1 MLLLIP
7 IPVFYA
13 MGVAVVAIFSVALIK
28 KLYKE
33 APQKILVLGLNQ
45 SGKTTLHNSLRGKG
59 IKESYCQT
67 PNCCDLEEFE
77 MEYKGTKIKFG
88 KSKDIPGDLNNQIA
102 ALNKNV
108 KEFFKNEESGLIIY
122 LVNCNDIDKP
132 ELIEHAGRVLGRA
145 FEFFS
150 KANVAIIYSHPD
162 EVGKTKKDL
171 ADIRNNLFLN
181 RLSTRYPTLAER
193 LRESE
198 LHYMANLTE
207 KEQSQEVMIEIF
219 QKIKK

>member
-1 MLLLIP
+1 ML
-7 IPVFYA
+7 FYKDKA
-13 MGVAVVAIFSVALIK
+13 KYNLSYFIKLFK
-28 KLYKE
+28 KLFKE

-59 IKESYCQT
+59 VKESYYQT

-108 KEFFKNEESGLIIY
+108 KEFFKNKVSGLVIY

-132 ELIEHAGRVLGRA
+132 ELIEHAGRVLGTA

-198 LHYMANLTE
+198 LHYMVNLIE
-207 KEQSQEVMIEIF
+207 VEQTQKVLMEILK
-219 QKIKK
+219 KIKK